1 MYSRCMHICAYL
13 CQWLVSDRATDGSIC
28 VFQNAQ
34 MQCVCIL
41 CLKQC
46 SEVLGDLSGGVEVA
60 SLWQCDRAGLSL
72 PVMDE
77 HSQGEHLSFLSFLF
91 PIIPRVLFSTKTCHV
106 WPISFG
112 CFWASVV
119 WVMTSRFVFFPCFCY
134 FILYFYTVSVNVSQY
149 YQVTFI
155 LNKDVFIRTFKKKTK
170 TYTHHVICFI
180 ISYTQLS
187 ILLYTIELILS
198 IEFLYF
204 SNSLADTALLKRGY
218 MIMMLKR
225 HTLIPQ
231 RAKVG
236 LGIWGGVQSVRVI
249 DLSWGDT
256 HGRSQQHTCMI
267 LMGGQA
273 AGHPHIWEMD
283 PAVRPSDWADC
294 GRLYSSVGSLDKRY
308 DDQQL
313 YFTLHS

>member
-134 FILYFYTVSVNVSQY
+134 FILYFYAVSVNVSQY

-187 ILLYTIELILS
+187 ILLYIIELILS

-204 SNSLADTALLKRGY
+204 SNSLADTALFKEGIY
-218 MIMMLKR
+218 DNDVEKA
-225 HTLIPQ
+225 HTNPS
-231 RAKVG
+231 ASE
-236 LGIWGGVQSVRVI
+236 GGVGDLRGCSICSCYWSKLRGHAWQVTATYLHDI
-249 DLSWGDT
+249 DGWASSWPPTYLRNGPCCSSFRLSGLWET
-256 HGRSQQHTCMI
+256 IFFS
-267 LMGGQA
+267 GQF
-273 AGHPHIWEMD
+273 G
-283 PAVRPSDWADC
+283 
-294 GRLYSSVGSLDKRY
+294 
-308 DDQQL
+308 
-313 YFTLHS
+313 